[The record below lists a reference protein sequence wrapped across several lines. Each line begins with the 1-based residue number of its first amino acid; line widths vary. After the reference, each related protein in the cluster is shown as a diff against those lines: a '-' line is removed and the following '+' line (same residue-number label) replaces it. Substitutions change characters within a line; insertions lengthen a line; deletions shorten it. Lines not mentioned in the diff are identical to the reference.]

1 MHMSGRLEARGSAR
15 NQDHPTTQPPGHP
28 EVFSPPKFAV
38 FLHNLGHP
46 PEPSSI
52 RPYTRRPT
60 AHLDTPH
67 PTTPPLTFL
76 AFTIG
81 IIHLHNRR
89 YLNQDRWLACAVTSL
104 PSIICFWFS
113 PTFIVLS

>member
-1 MHMSGRLEARGSAR
+1 MCCQCRESRPIPQPDENCPSEAVSR
-15 NQDHPTTQPPGHP
+15 
-28 EVFSPPKFAV
+28 F
-38 FLHNLGHP
+38 
-46 PEPSSI
+46 I
-52 RPYTRRPT
+52 RFEISMNSLTPT